1 MSFPKHAPKFA
12 VALVAAVLLAVEL
25 LLFEWRPRSF
35 IPVAVAAIVGSNR
48 SLPVQIGLIVMFNLA
63 FVAPLIAMGEEVL
76 EAGDAD
82 AMILALARE
91 IPQECLLAK
100 TSFIA
105 VKHDA
110 GEPLTAMK
118 ATMLP
123 ATASQS
129 TMHRKL
135 TMLLNMGMV
144 KMVHKDNNRRTKFI
158 EPTEKAEARFC
169 QLGQAMGNLL
179 ASHRDSPT
187 PHLQTAHH

>member
-1 MSFPKHAPKFA
+1 MPSPYLQFLATAHALDAESNTFR
-12 VALVAAVLLAVEL
+12 EL
-25 LLFEWRPRSF
+25 DP
-35 IPVAVAAIVGSNR
+35 
-48 SLPVQIGLIVMFNLA
+48 
-63 FVAPLIAMGEEVL
+63 
-76 EAGDAD
+76 
-82 AMILALARE
+82 LALRLLE
-91 IPQECLLAK
+91 I
-100 TSFIA
+100 IA

-179 ASHRDSPT
+179 ASHRDSAT

>member
-1 MSFPKHAPKFA
+1 MSSPYLKFLAHAH
-12 VALVAAVLLAVEL
+12 ALDAESNTFREL
-25 LLFEWRPRSF
+25 DP
-35 IPVAVAAIVGSNR
+35 
-48 SLPVQIGLIVMFNLA
+48 
-63 FVAPLIAMGEEVL
+63 
-76 EAGDAD
+76 
-82 AMILALARE
+82 LALRLLE
-91 IPQECLLAK
+91 I
-100 TSFIA
+100 IA

-158 EPTEKAEARFC
+158 EPTEKADARFC
-169 QLGQAMGNLL
+169 KLGQAMGNLL
-179 ASHRDSPT
+179 ASPRET
-187 PHLQTAHH
+187 PSAYIHAAHH